1 MMTPERFE
9 RGVRALLRTGA
20 VLLAVLALAAAA
32 ERSEVFRALDRVI
45 VRHRPPFLGAA
56 AVLAAVGF
64 TVFMGTVV
72 YGLITQGASPA
83 PGRPFGGTVSL
94 REVKEAYLD
103 EAWRTDRFWRLTL
116 LTILG
121 AVTMGLGIFGVV
133 FVLGPAVA
141 RALVAGWVFYTTWR
155 LILAW
160 ARA

>member
-1 MMTPERFE
+1 MPERLE
-9 RGVRALLRTGA
+9 QGVRALLRTGL

-45 VRHRPPFLGAA
+45 TRHRPLLFGAA
-56 AVLAAVGF
+56 AVLAAAGF
-64 TVFMGTVV
+64 TVFMGTVIYALV
-72 YGLITQGASPA
+72 TQGAA
-83 PGRPFGGTVSL
+83 PSTGRPFGDRVFL

-103 EAWRTDRFWRLTL
+103 EAWRTDRFWRLTM

-121 AVTMGLGIFGVV
+121 ALTMGLGIFSVV

-160 ARA
+160 AHA